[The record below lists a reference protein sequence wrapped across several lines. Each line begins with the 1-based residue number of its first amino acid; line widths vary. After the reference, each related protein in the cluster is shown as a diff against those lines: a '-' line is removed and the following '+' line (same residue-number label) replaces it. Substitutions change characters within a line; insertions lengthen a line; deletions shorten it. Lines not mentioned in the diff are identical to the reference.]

1 MAAPS
6 PLAEP
11 LAWDLVASGYAE
23 LNFDSFAEF
32 AADALALLQLQGGE
46 RLLDVACGPGS
57 LTIQAARTASKV
69 AALDF
74 SELMLKELRQRV
86 GQAGLGNVEV
96 HHGDGQALP
105 FADQHFDVAC
115 SMFGLM
121 FFPDRARGFAELH
134 RVLGPA
140 GRAVVSSWHP
150 MSTVP
155 VLADLFAALAAEL
168 PQLPFGDGKGPLVD
182 PDDLRREMGE
192 AGFQV
197 QVESRRHGFVAPSV
211 EELLDGLLRSLA
223 PLVLLE
229 HRLGQEAFRPVVA
242 GLRRRLKESHPGPI
256 DVQMS
261 AWLALG
267 TRPG

>member
-1 MAAPS
+1 MGAPS

-11 LAWDLVASGYAE
+11 LAWDLVANGYAE
-23 LNFDSFAEF
+23 INFDSFAEF
-32 AADALALLQLQGGE
+32 AADALALLQLKDDE

-74 SELMLKELRQRV
+74 SASMLKQLEQRLH
-86 GQAGLGNVEV
+86 QAGLHNVEV

-105 FADQHFDVAC
+105 FADHHFDVAC

-121 FFPDRARGFAELH
+121 FFPDRVRGFAELH
-134 RVLGPA
+134 RVLRPG

-155 VLADLFAALAAEL
+155 VMAELFAALAAEL
-168 PQLPFGDGKGPLVD
+168 PQVPFGDGKGPLID
-182 PDDLRREMGE
+182 PDDLRREMSD
-192 AGFQV
+192 AGFEV
-197 QVESRRHGFVAPSV
+197 QIESRRHGFEAPSA
-211 EELLDGLLRSLA
+211 EELVNQLLRSMA

-229 HRLGQEAFRPVVA
+229 HRLGKEAFRPVVA
-242 GLRRRLKESHPGPI
+242 GLRRRLEEAHPGPI
-256 DVQMS
+256 EVQMS

-267 TRPG
+267 TRPK